1 MAVLVLSGFQVIT
14 HYAIISVLPPG
25 AENSEIQLII
35 RTEQTN
41 WCPGEP
47 LAIDIDCVG
56 VLTAADGKVTVFMC
70 FIN

>member
-1 MAVLVLSGFQVIT
+1 MTFSVLSGFQLT
-14 HYAIISVLPPG
+14 TRYATVSVLPPG

-47 LAIDIDCVG
+47 LVIDIDCVG
-56 VLTAADGKVTVFMC
+56 ALTAADGKVTVFMC